1 MVDESVKTS
10 TLMPTSDSQ
19 IVVHGREGPYL
30 MDKAR
35 WPSLI
40 LPSEQEGEKDGMGE
54 LTQEDSMTIKGT
66 MQSNIS
72 QKGHHNS
79 QGVSDYLDEMRG
91 LTVEMGEDI
100 MDKLSYFSKD
110 LELDV
115 ESQGWQSPKSKKS
128 KKKKRKPIVVATRTS
143 SRIAR
148 DGVPIATKAKNRSI
162 ARNCIPGTTSV
173 APASSNPFTILNNT
187 SISSLQEVMVDL
199 DLEADNFEEQ
209 IDVFRIEELARAAIA
224 EANYRSY
231 LDKLKEKTMPQ
242 DDCQIEDLAM
252 EVISNEHR
260 GIPVDPSKGGGD
272 KDILVSLTSSTSYS
286 NQQ

>member
-1 MVDESVKTS
+1 
-10 TLMPTSDSQ
+10 
-19 IVVHGREGPYL
+19 
-30 MDKAR
+30 
-35 WPSLI
+35 
-40 LPSEQEGEKDGMGE
+40 
-54 LTQEDSMTIKGT
+54 
-66 MQSNIS
+66 
-72 QKGHHNS
+72 
-79 QGVSDYLDEMRG
+79 MRG

-100 MDKLSYFSKD
+100 MDKLSDFSKD
-110 LELDV
+110 LELDI

-148 DGVPIATKAKNRSI
+148 DGVPIATKAKNRAI
-162 ARNCIPGTTSV
+162 ARNCILGTTSV

-209 IDVFRIEELARAAIA
+209 IDVFRIEELARVAIV

-260 GIPVDPSKGGGD
+260 GIPMDPSKGGGD
-272 KDILVSLTSSTSYS
+272 KDILVSLTSSTSCS